1 MQIYFRSC
9 MANSKGKFKLLCAK
23 LSASSLK
30 YIESDV
36 RSHFVSSVNSWT
48 DTNKYTSVVV
58 VRWIKRRRK
67 TAYEEAARQ
76 TDAPTS
82 CLRPLFDKPIGL
94 RTRVRGTN
102 RNSCLCS
109 PVVSFFVRCFYLTNV
124 RNRSKQIEMAG
135 WNIYSASHPSL
146 LQESFGVV

>member
-1 MQIYFRSC
+1 M
-9 MANSKGKFKLLCAK
+9 LLVCAET
-23 LSASSLK
+23 LATQA
-30 YIESDV
+30 
-36 RSHFVSSVNSWT
+36 RT
-48 DTNKYTSVVV
+48 DMNKYTSVVV

-67 TAYEEAARQ
+67 TGYEEAARQ

-82 CLRPLFDKPIGL
+82 CLRPLFDKPIRL
-94 RTRVRGTN
+94 RTGVRGTN

-135 WNIYSASHPSL
+135 WNIYSSSHPSL
-146 LQESFGVV
+146 LQESFELVKISRQRLKDIKRRPLISIN